1 MIGTIGAI
9 LGLAGTAAS
18 GIMSAVN
25 NKKRERQAQAETAR
39 QIARAEALANE
50 DPMLRGSNQKLMRE
64 YDRRAQ
70 EQVENAR
77 NVSAITGATPEYAVA
92 VQEGV
97 AQGRADMMS
106 DIAVGA
112 DARRDKYLDQAEEAR
127 QSAALAA
134 EERALERNQTY
145 ANIAANAASAAG
157 SLMQGIGSGKAAGAP
172 ASGELQPFDSAK
184 WQKQIQD
191 NQKMLTSMGIYTP
204 PAPLHIKGQG

>member
-9 LGLAGTAAS
+9 LGVAGTAAS

-77 NVSAITGATPEYAVA
+77 NVSAITGATPEYSVA

-106 DIAVGA
+106 DIAAGA

-127 QSAALAA
+127 QSAAEAA

-157 SLMQGIGSGKAAGAP
+157 SLMQGIGSGKAAEAP
-172 ASGELQPFDSAK
+172 ASGELQPFDSEK